1 MAIQTGLED
10 KPWWVSALV
19 GAVMGGLIITAA
31 HIWLIKPEK
40 QTLESLGK
48 QLSTLQTKIQEGRAA
63 QKELPNF
70 REEVRELEL
79 ELDRLLRILPAR
91 RNTQDLLRRI
101 RDLTR
106 QGDFNLRRFTPGG
119 FIDREF
125 YSEWPITINLQ
136 GTYHNLAL
144 LFDRIGRFSRII
156 NVEGLRI
163 DTLRRGSANHTITAN
178 FVAKTFVYKE
188 LEPPSSSAQ

>member
-1 MAIQTGLED
+1 MA
-10 KPWWVSALV
+10 
-19 GAVMGGLIITAA
+19 
-31 HIWLIKPEK
+31 H
-40 QTLESLGK
+40 
-48 QLSTLQTKIQEGRAA
+48 
-63 QKELPNF
+63 
-70 REEVRELEL
+70 EL

-106 QGDFNLRRFTPGG
+106 QGDFNLRRFTPGN

-163 DTLRRGSANHTITAN
+163 DTLRRGNPNHTITAN
-178 FVAKTFVYKE
+178 FIAKTYM
-188 LEPPSSSAQ
+188 ATQ